1 MTRRL
6 RTEQRFYTEGVPEET
21 RAFRN
26 VAVATTLVAL
36 ASLFMGSAARA
47 ADDTMEKTGTR
58 YKADRDMQTVLD
70 ALAALNG
77 KPIETLTPAEA
88 RLRPT
93 PTEAVMVVLRANGK
107 DTSPTA
113 LVKGVTSVDRTIP
126 GPASELPVRVYTPEG
141 KGPFPV
147 VVYYHG
153 GGWVIADKDVYDGG
167 ARGLSKAAKVVVV
180 SVDYRRAP
188 EAKFP
193 AAWDDAFATYRWAL
207 ANAASLNGDPARLAL
222 AGESAGG
229 NLAVATAIAARDAG
243 VQAPRHVVAVY
254 PVAQTGDMMTPSYV
268 DSAAA
273 KPLNKAMIGWFVDKL
288 SAKPDD
294 KMDPR
299 LDLVH
304 AKLAGLP
311 PVTIINAEIDPLRSD
326 GEMLEAALKSAGA
339 LVERKVYTGVTHEFF
354 GMAAVVS
361 KAKDAQSYAAAALK
375 KSFR

>member
-88 RLRPT
+88 RLQPT

-273 KPLNKAMIGWFVDKL
+273 KPLNKAMVGWFVDKL